1 MDYILLNYKEFLIL
15 KLYVGSTVGVYFWK
29 DRVLW
34 CDIRG
39 FHCALNRFV
48 NKAMINPFSEGR
60 QHVRNYCPLVSL
72 IYYLY
77 CHIIV

>member
-15 KLYVGSTVGVYFWK
+15 KLYVGSTVGVYCWK
-29 DRVLW
+29 DRVLSGVTLEVS
-34 CDIRG
+34 I
-39 FHCALNRFV
+39 CALNRFV

-77 CHIIV
+77 